1 MIEALSQGLAGH
13 GRKDAPKNW
22 GGNVFLQVLDPEF
35 FAGRDAFTE
44 QMDYLSDRCRN
55 NKPIDPKRPVR
66 GLVGTFGQ
74 HREDRHTAQ
83 PKQEACSAE
92 AKKWPFKTAQ
102 NENCSIQAVLRD
114 KTR

>member
-44 QMDYLSDRCRN
+44 QMDYRSDRCRS

-66 GLVGTFGQ
+66 VPGDQAARSIAAAQSEGIRYDALAWGSIGKAAAEFGVPLP
-74 HREDRHTAQ
+74 EGGAADR
-83 PKQEACSAE
+83 
-92 AKKWPFKTAQ
+92 
-102 NENCSIQAVLRD
+102 
-114 KTR
+114 

>member
-13 GRKDAPKNW
+13 GRKDAPKHW

-44 QMDYLSDRCRN
+44 QMDYLSDRCRS

-66 GLVGTFGQ
+66 VPGDQAARSIAAAQSEGIRYDALAWGSIGKAAAEFGVPLP
-74 HREDRHTAQ
+74 EGGAADR
-83 PKQEACSAE
+83 
-92 AKKWPFKTAQ
+92 
-102 NENCSIQAVLRD
+102 
-114 KTR
+114 